1 MSTFGELE
9 IRGFTIDG
17 KAITI
22 DGPLTVNGGI
32 FGGAGR
38 GKLWFVDPLNG
49 DDGSNGKTPRTA
61 LKTLL
66 VAYNKTTANQH
77 DTVVLIG
84 SNSGASIVDTLIWA
98 NNYTHLIGI
107 SAPTP
112 NARSRISN
120 SGATTANKALLEVTA
135 TGCVFK
141 NFRLG
146 QFDDEA
152 TCGALEVSGNRNY
165 FENVDIQGQ
174 AHATPGADANA
185 YSLFLN
191 GAEECR
197 FDRCLIG
204 IDTIV
209 RTDGSVL
216 RVDGSA
222 ARNEFFKCH
231 FKSYSETVAA
241 RLVKYVDTAALDR
254 YTLFDEC
261 RFSNFSVNHAVT
273 LTECF
278 DIPAAPST
286 HDIYLE
292 DCKLYGI
299 DEWATSDRGT
309 IFVTGSIPAAGTAGT
324 GSSGKAIE
332 PS

>member
-9 IRGFTIDG
+9 IRGITIDG
-17 KAITI
+17 KAMTI

-38 GKLWFVDPLNG
+38 GKLWFIDPKVTASG
-49 DDGSNGKTPRTA
+49 NGKTPLTA
-61 LKTLL
+61 FKTL
-66 VAYNKTTANQH
+66 VEGYNKATANQH

-84 SNSGASIVDTLIWA
+84 SDTGATIVDTLVWA
-98 NNYTHLIGI
+98 KNHTHLIGI

-112 NARSRISN
+112 NARSRITN
-120 SGATTANKALLEVTA
+120 SGATTASTALLKVTA

-146 QFDDEA
+146 QFDNEA
-152 TCGALEVSGNRNY
+152 TCGALEVTGNRN
-165 FENVDIQGQ
+165 FFHNLDIQGQ
-174 AHATPGADANA
+174 AHITPGADAAA

-197 FDRCLIG
+197 FDRCIVG
-204 IDTIV
+204 IDTVV
-209 RTDGSVL
+209 RTNGAVL
-216 RVDGSA
+216 RLDGSA

-231 FKSYSETVAA
+231 FKSYSETAA
-241 RLVKYVDTAALDR
+241 AELVKYVDTAALDR
-254 YTLFDEC
+254 YMLFDEC
-261 RFSNFSVNHAVT
+261 RFTNFSVNHAVT
-273 LTECF
+273 LAECF
-278 DIPAAPST
+278 VIPASPQT
-286 HDIYLE
+286 HDILLE

-299 DEWATSDRGT
+299 DEWATADRGQ
-309 IFVTGSIPAAGTAGT
+309 IFVTGSIPAAGTGGT

>member
-9 IRGFTIDG
+9 IRGWTVDG

-32 FGGAGR
+32 FSGAGR
-38 GKLWFVDPLNG
+38 GKIYFVDPLNG
-49 DDGSNGKTPRTA
+49 SDDANGKTPLTA
-61 LKTLL
+61 VKTI
-66 VAYNKTTANQH
+66 VVGYNKTTSNQH

-84 SNSGASIVDTLIWA
+84 SNSGASIIDTLTWS
-98 NNYTHLIGI
+98 NNYTHLLGVA
-107 SAPTP
+107 APTP
-112 NARSRISN
+112 NARARISN
-120 SGATTANKALLEVTA
+120 SGATSASTALLKVTG
-135 TGCVFK
+135 TGCSFK

-152 TCGALEVSGNRNY
+152 TCGALEVTGNRNFFY
-165 FENVDIQGQ
+165 NVDIQGQ
-174 AHATPGADANA
+174 AHATPGAGANA

-204 IDTIV
+204 IDTVV

-216 RVDGSA
+216 RLDGSS
-222 ARNEFFKCH
+222 ARNEFTKCH
-231 FKSYSETVAA
+231 FKSYSETAGA
-241 RLVKYVDTAALDR
+241 RMVKYVDTAALDR

-261 RFSNFSVNHAVT
+261 RFTNFSVNHAVN

-278 DIPAAPST
+278 DIPASAQT

-292 DCKLYGI
+292 DCKFYGI
-299 DEWATSDRGT
+299 TQWATGDRGM
-309 IFVTGSIPAAGTAGT
+309 IWVTGSVPTAGTAGT

>member
-9 IRGFTIDG
+9 IRGITVDG
-17 KAITI
+17 KAVTI

-38 GKLWFVDPLNG
+38 GKLWFVDPKVTTSG
-49 DDGSNGKTPRTA
+49 NGKTPLTA
-61 LKTLL
+61 FKTL
-66 VAYNKTTANQH
+66 VEGYNKATAEQH

-84 SNSGASIVDTLIWA
+84 SDTGATIVDTLVWA
-98 NNYTHLIGI
+98 KDYTHLIGI

-120 SGATTANKALLEVTA
+120 SGATAASTALLKVTA

-146 QFDDEA
+146 QFDNEA
-152 TCGALEVSGNRNY
+152 TCGALEVTGNRNY
-165 FENVDIQGQ
+165 LWNLDIQGQ
-174 AHATPGADANA
+174 AHITPGGDAGA

-197 FDRCLIG
+197 FDRCIVG
-204 IDTIV
+204 IDTVV

-216 RVDGSA
+216 RVDGSS

-231 FKSYSETVAA
+231 FKSYSETAGA
-241 RLVKYVDTAALDR
+241 RIVKYVDTAALDR
-254 YTLFDEC
+254 FMLFDEC
-261 RFSNFSVNHAVT
+261 RFTNFSVNHAVT

-278 DIPAAPST
+278 DIPASPQT
-286 HDIYLE
+286 HDILLE

-299 DEWATSDRGT
+299 DEWATADRGQ
-309 IFVTGSIPAAGTAGT
+309 IFVTGSIPAAGTGGT